1 MIFKLI
7 FFLFIL
13 ISHNVFGQ
21 EIIKGKAKIIDG
33 DTINIGS
40 NKIRLYGID
49 APEINQTCLKK
60 TKEWLCGVQSKIEL
74 INIINNEALSCKIID
89 IDRYKRLIG
98 ECFINQININQKM
111 VKQGWALAYR
121 YYSLKYVGDEI
132 FAKQKRNGIWQS
144 IFENPWD
151 YRKKK

>member
-49 APEINQTCLKK
+49 APEINQTCLKES
-60 TKEWLCGVQSKIEL
+60 KEWLCGVRSKIEL
-74 INIINNEALSCKIID
+74 INMINSKTLMCKIID

-98 ECFINQININQKM
+98 ECFVNQNNINKKM
-111 VKQGWALAYR
+111 VKEGWAIAYR
-121 YYSLKYVGDEI
+121 YYSLKYVNDEI
-132 FAKQKRNGIWQS
+132 YAKEKKNGIWQS

-151 YRKKK
+151 YRKKQ